1 MRCDPQAVKA
11 CIDFVDITPLPV
23 TYICNVTKG
32 ASPVESIL
40 LFVQIVFINVLLSG
54 DNAIVIAMASQHLP
68 PSQRKRAIFWGSTA
82 AVLLRCVLTLVA
94 ITLLK
99 IPYLQA
105 AGAVL
110 LFIIAVKLLRDA
122 HEGEGHPSGVRKAA
136 SLAGAIQTIV
146 AADFVMSLDNVLAIA
161 AIAEGEPLMMLLG
174 IGLSIPM
181 IVWGSQLLGAAL
193 RKFPPLV
200 YIGAGLLGYAAGKM
214 LIQDPGLNG
223 LLFHGSATVAE
234 AIPLL
239 SIPFVI
245 VLSLLGRRSV

>member
-1 MRCDPQAVKA
+1 M
-11 CIDFVDITPLPV
+11 
-23 TYICNVTKG
+23 
-32 ASPVESIL
+32 ESL
-40 LFVQIVFINVLLSG
+40 VLFIQIVFINVLLSG

-68 PSQRKRAIFWGSTA
+68 PAERKRAIFWGAAA
-82 AVLLRCVLTLVA
+82 AVGLRCVLTLVA
-94 ITLLK
+94 ISLLK

-122 HEGEGHPSGVRKAA
+122 QEGGGHPSGIRKAV
-136 SLAGAIQTIV
+136 SLGTAVQTIV

-161 AIAEGEPLMMLLG
+161 AIAEGQPLLILLG

-181 IVWGSQLLGAAL
+181 IIWGSQLLGAVL
-193 RKFPPLV
+193 RKFPPLI

-214 LIQDPGLNG
+214 LVHDPGLNHI
-223 LLFHGSATVAE
+223 LFHSSHTAAE

-245 VLSLLGRRSV
+245 VLSLLKRRTS